1 MNYTKKYCLFCVIN
15 AKADLFFYI
24 SPICP
29 SLASFLMLP
38 CQFISYFSSLKW
50 TLLLKLKN
58 CIFENPQFAIHDLY
72 YWLTLILHDISS
84 QIITNFEDFRY
95 NCTCSTPTATNFSC
109 RGIWNILRPT
119 DAGNP
124 GFMTRE
130 WNYSLI
136 RHLTMHQITDYGH
149 MMSRS
154 KILNGPNP
162 HHKPK

>member
-1 MNYTKKYCLFCVIN
+1 
-15 AKADLFFYI
+15 
-24 SPICP
+24 
-29 SLASFLMLP
+29 MLH

-58 CIFENPQFAIHDLY
+58 CIFENPQFEIHDLY

-136 RHLTMHQITDYGH
+136 RHLTMHQITDYGYI
-149 MMSRS
+149 MTTFQILYSPKLYPKPKK
-154 KILNGPNP
+154 KIL
-162 HHKPK
+162 